1 MLKHELR
8 LNYKEKRKL
17 ISPFFISENSLKIAN
32 KLLELSIWDLH
43 YYHVFLSIPE
53 KKEVNT
59 NPIITILQGKDKNIV
74 LPKII
79 GYKSLHNYLL
89 TDNTLLK
96 KNAWGVPEPIDGLE
110 VDEAKIDV
118 VFLPLLAFDIK
129 GNRVGYGKGF
139 YDFFLQKCRPDVIKI
154 GLSFFKAE
162 ELISDSHKNDVRLDY
177 CVTQDRIYRF

>member
-8 LNYKEKRKL
+8 LNYKEKRKA

-32 KLLELSIWDLH
+32 KLLELPIWDFS

-74 LPKII
+74 LPKMI
-79 GYKSLHNYLL
+79 GDKSLDNYLL
-89 TDNTLLK
+89 TDSTVLK
-96 KNAWGVPEPIDGLE
+96 TNDWGVPEPLDGLE
-110 VDEAKIDV
+110 VNETKMDV
-118 VFLPLLAFDIK
+118 VFLPLLAFDKK

-139 YDFFLQKCRPDVIKI
+139 YDFFLQKCRSDVIKI

-162 ELISDSHKNDVRLDY
+162 ELISDTHKNDIRLDF
-177 CVTQDRIYRF
+177 CVTPDLIYSF